1 MPQTAFSKLI
11 SPRFP
16 SAAAGVESGNASVV
30 QLERRRRNGF
40 GMKRA
45 ATITLPDGLVR
56 PGFDERNIADA
67 NELADALAELVSSAG
82 LARQHKWSV
91 ALPEASARAVI
102 ITLENAPAS
111 RGELED
117 ILRWKMER
125 SFGHPLGELRA
136 AREKISTDAQGRAR
150 YLVLGI
156 HASVLDEYESV
167 FAALGWRVGLILPRH
182 VGEVRWLTNDGARAG
197 DGLLVSSHAEGFTA
211 VLVRNS
217 HPLIVRSVICDAED
231 RDDELYRLLLFYRD
245 RVASP
250 EDSAETYSLERLL
263 VVGDGFDKDHVS
275 EVINETLGVS
285 LPALGP
291 QMVGLSLPSGG
302 LSFDA
307 VAAPA
312 GLASLAW

>member
-1 MPQTAFSKLI
+1 MPPTAFSKLI
-11 SPRFP
+11 KPRFP
-16 SAAAGVESGNASVV
+16 SAAVGIESGNASVV
-30 QLERRRRNGF
+30 QLERSRRNGF
-40 GMKRA
+40 GLKRA
-45 ATITLPDGLVR
+45 ATIALPDALVR

-82 LARQHKWSV
+82 MSRQHKWSI

-117 ILRWKMER
+117 VLRWKMER
-125 SFGHPLGELRA
+125 SFGHSLEELRVS
-136 AREKISTDAQGRAR
+136 REKISTDAQGRAR
-150 YLVLGI
+150 YIALGI

-167 FAALGWRVGLILPRH
+167 FAALGWRAGLILPRH
-182 VGEVRWLTNDGARAG
+182 VGEVRWLTNNGGRLG
-197 DGLLVSSHAEGFTA
+197 DSLLVSSHTEGFTA

-217 HPLIVRSVICDAED
+217 QPLIVRSVMCDAED

-245 RVASP
+245 RLASP
-250 EDSAETYSLERLL
+250 EDSAETYSLEKLL
-263 VVGDGFDKDHVS
+263 VVGEGFEKEHVS
-275 EVINETLGVS
+275 EIINETLGVS
-285 LPALGP
+285 LPVMGP
-291 QMVGLSLPSGG
+291 QMVGLSLPSRD